1 MQFTLGR
8 LLGIN
13 TALTCLA
20 LAAVLVACG
29 DDPTPTPAAT
39 FLLSQAPPSSF
50 NDYTRLAEED
60 PAGRDSMFEE
70 AIAMLSRDIAIDS
83 TNVDSYVK
91 RGAVYTTMY
100 AYSGMPSD
108 RDEGSFEQALD
119 DFTRAIDLD
128 PKNVE
133 AYIGRGNAHEL
144 RQEREKA
151 NENYQAALKL
161 LNEAINLDSNDVVAY
176 ICLHG

>member
-1 MQFTLGR
+1 MQLVLR
-8 LLGIN
+8 RSLAIN
-13 TALTCLA
+13 AALSCLA
-20 LAAVLVACG
+20 FAAVLAACG
-29 DDPTPTPAAT
+29 DDPKPTPTAT

-70 AIAMLSRDIAIDS
+70 AIAMLSRDIEIDS

-108 RDEGSFEQALD
+108 RDEGSFELAPLTSIQR
-119 DFTRAIDLD
+119 TSR
-128 PKNVE
+128 PTSVE
-133 AYIGRGNAHEL
+133 AML
-144 RQEREKA
+144 M
-151 NENYQAALKL
+151 
-161 LNEAINLDSNDVVAY
+161 NLGKSVKRPTRTTKRR
-176 ICLHG
+176 